1 MQNYFKTVKEHF
13 APLNLIGGLTIIK
26 GLEMPDYNKTL
37 MMFNRIRTWAHDRGL
52 YEKGNPMVQYVKLQ
66 EEAGELAKALLKD
79 DQPEVIDAI
88 GDMVVV
94 LTNLAHQRGVYI
106 EECIQTAYEVINKR
120 TGKMINGTF
129 VKDEIKTKDKIVQQ
143 VLRKMD
149 ERSLIGQKKYGATM
163 MQEIE
168 GQEKDLN
175 RFLVDV
181 QEELMDALLYIEAAK
196 SCLQDEIEESMLKR
210 INIIAQNGN
219 TGEHY
224 DFESSYNIDVNNEDI
239 L

>member
-1 MQNYFKTVKEHF
+1 MK
-13 APLNLIGGLTIIK
+13 
-26 GLEMPDYNKTL
+26 
-37 MMFNRIRTWAHDRGL
+37 
-52 YEKGNPMVQYVKLQ
+52 
-66 EEAGELAKALLKD
+66 
-79 DQPEVIDAI
+79 
-88 GDMVVV
+88 
-94 LTNLAHQRGVYI
+94 
-106 EECIQTAYEVINKR
+106 
-120 TGKMINGTF
+120 
-129 VKDEIKTKDKIVQQ
+129 IKTQDKIVQQ

-196 SCLQDEIEESMLKR
+196 RCLQDEIEESMLKK
-210 INIIAQNGN
+210 INNS
-219 TGEHY
+219 Y
-224 DFESSYNIDVNNEDI
+224 SFESSYNIDVKNEEI